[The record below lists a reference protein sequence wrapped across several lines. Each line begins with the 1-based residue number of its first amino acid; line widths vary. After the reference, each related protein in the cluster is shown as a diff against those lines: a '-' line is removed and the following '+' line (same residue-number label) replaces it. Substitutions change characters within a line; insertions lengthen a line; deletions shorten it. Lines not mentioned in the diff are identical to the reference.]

1 MRVSRVH
8 FGDAIRGGVSCQS
21 SDIGVDKVM
30 HIFHKLSNSHETD
43 WSCWLGRRPMDQGL
57 LMIKLDTGQTFLD
70 SQVAIA
76 IGYERE
82 TII

>member
-1 MRVSRVH
+1 
-8 FGDAIRGGVSCQS
+8 
-21 SDIGVDKVM
+21 M

-76 IGYERE
+76 TGYERE